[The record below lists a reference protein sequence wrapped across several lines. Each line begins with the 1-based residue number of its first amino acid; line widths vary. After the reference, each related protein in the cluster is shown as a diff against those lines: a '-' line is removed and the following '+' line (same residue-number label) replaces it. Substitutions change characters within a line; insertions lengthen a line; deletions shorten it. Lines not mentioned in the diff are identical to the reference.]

1 MSTPQAGASS
11 TYGAATATKLTYDP
25 LVSVTLAENEI
36 NLVDAYAY
44 GHRVV
49 VNVDKEALNSACTW
63 SRAQGALAPEGAI
76 DASGFKDALLAGIL
90 GGFTDLDGQT
100 NGLNFSSAAMTT
112 ALAVDPRLREADA
125 SGNQPITANDLVMNY
140 VLNKLY
146 GKSDYSTI
154 DNVFNLEDSHGMLA
168 TETLASA
175 IEASLGTAAGVNS
188 AVKMF
193 KDLLSSDPQRFFDAS
208 GKQISGLFEKNTD
221 VSGAGNWNITA
232 DDVIEIRVEFVFAAP
247 ITRRD
252 GADYQIVNNTEPN
265 ATKNVPTGEKFY
277 VRLQVKATA

>member
-1 MSTPQAGASS
+1 MSAPQAGQSAI
-11 TYGAATATKLTYDP
+11 YGAATATKLTYDP
-25 LVSVTLAENEI
+25 LVSVALEANEI

-49 VNVDKEALNSACTW
+49 VEVDASDLNAACTW
-63 SRAQGALAPEGAI
+63 SRDVSGVAPEGAI
-76 DASGFKDALLAGIL
+76 DAAAFKSLLEAGIL
-90 GGFTDLDGQT
+90 NGFQDLDGQV

-112 ALAVDPRLREADA
+112 ALATDPRLRAADA

-146 GKSDYSTI
+146 GKSNYDTI
-154 DNVFNLEDSHGMLA
+154 DNIFNLEDSHGMLSTA
-168 TETLASA
+168 TLSAA
-175 IEASLGTAAGVNS
+175 IEASLGTSEGEAS
-188 AVKMF
+188 TVKMF

-208 GKQISGLFEKNTD
+208 GKQVPGLFEKNTD

-232 DDVIEIRVEFVFAAP
+232 GDVIEIRVEFEFAAA

-252 GADYQIVNNTEPN
+252 GADYQITSTASPA
-265 ATKNVPTGEKFY
+265 ATKNVPSGEKFY
-277 VRLQVKATA
+277 VRLQVKAA